1 MSNKNNLAHNLID
14 IDNIYA
20 NVKIGVQN
28 ILEQINETNG
38 LDIDLTDFK
47 YSFEFNDRRHFV
59 SIDTEEYIIEMG
71 VYNETFVTFT
81 LAKKTDKKK
90 FKIEQALEFNLFKYE
105 KFNTYI
111 NLFSDLLLF
120 TYSNM
125 NSMITNWYDK
135 DVNLLEY
142 KEMELSARVS
152 SNYEE
157 DIAKSLFIQVT
168 NEYSL
173 SFKTIN
179 DIHTEL
185 IFVDLKDKDNN
196 CHLLGDRETFFNI

>member
-38 LDIDLTDFK
+38 LDIDLTNFK

-157 DIAKSLFIQVT
+157 DIAKSLFIQLT

-173 SFKTIN
+173 SFKTVN

-185 IFVDLKDKDNN
+185 IFVNLKDKDNN